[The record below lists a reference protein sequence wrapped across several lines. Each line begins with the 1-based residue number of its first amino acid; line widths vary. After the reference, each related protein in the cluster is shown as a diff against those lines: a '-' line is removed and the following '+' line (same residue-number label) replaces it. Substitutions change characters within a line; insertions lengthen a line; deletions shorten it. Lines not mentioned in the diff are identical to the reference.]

1 MSNTTAAQT
10 FAQQWCTAAENVP
23 FKEQREVIS
32 YEFYV
37 LISFFALAFFAVCC
51 LSVTCSRAPPDAS
64 VQNSP
69 SFPFKLWFLRLFIL
83 FSLIGCA
90 AGVFTWMCEMWALEH
105 NVDFYYFKSLT
116 NQTSTDAL
124 HNAAHSLSLALEWSA
139 YFDYAY
145 SVEFFFQTLG
155 KMMAFQVVDSQIRIH
170 SDRLHRSGW
179 RSEFYKGNRV
189 PISIGFLLLILA
201 NICGTVYRVL
211 AAEQALMASQSVSL
225 SLEPQFTAAFDLS
238 RKYASNQLIFEC
250 VSIAIVVI
258 CVIFQL
264 FQTRQAEHPCL
275 LKVKNTLS
283 EKVAV
288 AVTIVFVFRFIF
300 AVLYTLAYEAYIS
313 DDCSDPCGACQSPFA
328 LLWSWSVFS
337 PHLNVS
343 VVLITEPIVIL
354 LVTYCVHSVMSA
366 EGIINPPQSPRT
378 HPPSHTPTYNTDF
391 AITVSAPHS
400 IYRTPPPLDSAH
412 AISLPLLMH

>member
-10 FAQQWCTAAENVP
+10 FLQQWCTAAETVP
-23 FKEQREVIS
+23 FKLQRDFIS

-37 LISFFALAFFAVCC
+37 LISFFALAFLAVCG
-51 LSVTCSRAPPDAS
+51 LSVTCHRAPPDVS
-64 VQNSP
+64 VHNSP

-116 NQTSTDAL
+116 NQTSADAL
-124 HNAAHSLSLALEWSA
+124 VNAAQSLSLALKWSA
-139 YFDYAY
+139 YFDLGYA
-145 SVEFFFQTLG
+145 VEFFFQTLG
-155 KMMAFQVVDSQIRIH
+155 KMMAFQVVDSQIRVQ
-170 SDRLHRSGW
+170 SDIIKCSGW
-179 RSEFYKGNRV
+179 RAEFYKGSRV

-211 AAEQALMASQSVSL
+211 AAEQALMASQRVSL
-225 SLEPQFTAAFDLS
+225 SLEPEFTAAFDLS

-264 FQTRQAEHPCL
+264 FQTRKAAQPGFF
-275 LKVKNTLS
+275 KVKNTLS

-288 AVTIVFVFRFIF
+288 VVTIVFVFRFIF
-300 AVLYTLAYEAYIS
+300 SVLYTLAYETYIS

-328 LLWSWSVFS
+328 LLWSWIVFS

-354 LVTYCVHSVMSA
+354 LVTCCVHRVMS
-366 EGIINPPQSPRT
+366 EGKRFKPPPSPRI
-378 HPPSHTPTYNTDF
+378 HSSSHTPTSADF
-391 AITVSAPHS
+391 AKTASMPHS
-400 IYRTPPPLDSAH
+400 ICHTPPPLDTDD
-412 AISLPLLMH
+412 ISQRLLMHSD